1 MTAAPEIRATP
12 PAGRKA
18 AAAGRPGPTRK
29 VGRRKMPRRAFWSAA
44 GRRAGVGLA
53 VAVGFGVPM
62 WWYASGGLM
71 RTWNATGD
79 AVWRQIEAASA
90 SAGLVVKDIL
100 VEGRERT
107 KLDAIRAALAIGHG
121 KPLLT
126 ADLAGAQQRI
136 ETLPWVR
143 AAAVTRYLPD
153 TIFVRIEEHDPMALW
168 QDKKTLFLIAA
179 DGSVIQKYSGTA
191 FSHLPLVVGA
201 DAPKHAAALLKML
214 ATAPDIARTMTAAV
228 RVGGRRWTLH
238 LEGPV
243 EVMLPEKDPAAA
255 WARLAQ
261 AQRRHAILSRKVTA
275 IDLRF
280 GDKVILRP
288 AANAAPGKTA
298 PNAVP
303 AGAGGPKY
311 VNQST

>member
-1 MTAAPEIRATP
+1 M
-12 PAGRKA
+12 
-18 AAAGRPGPTRK
+18 
-29 VGRRKMPRRAFWSAA
+29 
-44 GRRAGVGLA
+44 GLA
-53 VAVGFGVPM
+53 VAIGFGVPM

-71 RTWNATGD
+71 RTWNAAGE
-79 AVWRQIEAASA
+79 AVWRQIEAGSTK
-90 SAGLVVKDIL
+90 AGLVVRDIL

-107 KLDAIRAALAIGHG
+107 KLNSIREALAIEHG

-126 ADLAGAQQRI
+126 ADLAGAQARI

-168 QDKKTLFLIAA
+168 QKNKTLFLIAA
-179 DGSVIQKYSGTA
+179 DGSVIQQYSGTA
-191 FSHLPLVVGA
+191 YSHLPLVVGE
-201 DAPKHAAALLKML
+201 DAPEHTAALLKLL

-243 EVMLPEKDPAAA
+243 EVMLPEKNPEAA
-255 WARLAQ
+255 WARLAE
-261 AQRRHAILSRKVTA
+261 AQRRHAILSRRVTA

-298 PNAVP
+298 PGAIP
-303 AGAGGPKY
+303 ARTGGAG
-311 VNQST
+311 QST